1 MAEVDPTASTASPAA
16 GTRTGNGFE
25 LRLERGG
32 AHVRLGAPAAMA
44 GLLVEHLD
52 LKVPDIAL
60 PFDAGGGPAQFRHR
74 LCDLDALTVR
84 IDQAAVTAAAARL
97 DLGELGLAS
106 LEVAL
111 RDGFAEVGGRLASGP
126 AFSLRLGLLPGFE
139 RGVAV
144 VPYAPRLYGPSPL
157 PAAALPHLAAR
168 ALSSLGLPDD
178 PLPLLARRLLVSRGW
193 KVPREGGVRLAAAV
207 VAPSGV
213 LLAWARETQAPPP
226 AAGDADLLSALEGSR
241 AFAEAEALTAAGDWA
256 AARETWLGSAAPT
269 THPFAADRLLSL
281 LCADE
286 RFHDEALDLAA
297 GWLQRRPGF
306 APALAAEAWVRTA
319 RGEHA
324 RAAAALVA
332 LAEAAV
338 AAGERLAAVAAAEA
352 VLSLPGVDDEL
363 TARAVDAALAARRD
377 HLPALRALRS
387 LARARGDKGAQI
399 RAARRVLAYAPT
411 DLEKARA
418 HAELGELL
426 LASDPPGARLHLDR
440 ALRLAPDD
448 AESLSAL
455 ARACADAGEHLRAV
469 GALDRLSA
477 LKRRAGDLAGA
488 VALALEAGATWESRL
503 GHVENALLRYREAAE
518 LGPRA
523 AEAHRLAA
531 GCAERL
537 GRWAEAA
544 DHHAAALAVLDR
556 TAPGAGALAA
566 AHHLALAE
574 VAERHLDDQA
584 GAATHLEA
592 AQATAPLDAAQL
604 TRLAALHRNL
614 GRHAQLLH
622 ALDRLAPLTAAPA
635 ARAALLA
642 EAGDL
647 ARGPLDRPDLA
658 VDRYAAALQ
667 LDPACRPAIEGLAAA
682 AQARGDGPAERD
694 VLLKL
699 VPLARDRA
707 EEAAILD
714 RLAAASARAGDLSA
728 AARAIGAARRAEPS
742 RQRLAEAAGLARRSG
757 DRPALA
763 ALLAEVAQAALTA
776 GDRSAAAAAWRERA
790 ELLAEGD
797 PALALTALD
806 EARALSPG
814 DPSLPRLEATLA
826 ERIGDHHRVMGA
838 LRTALASGP
847 ADAGALELRAARA
860 ALAAGEAPS
869 ARAHA
874 ERALEA
880 GEREAGDVLVGALE
894 QSGDPAGQLE
904 ALTRADRH
912 LEAAALA
919 ERLGDRPGAVR
930 SLERAAEA
938 RETGGEALRH
948 LLRLHAAAG
957 DARAAAAALLAAAAR
972 TGGQEGAALAWRA
985 FSLTG
990 DTSALDL
997 AAQSDPGFAPARA
1010 ERAARRAADDV
1021 AGALA
1026 DAEAALAGQGLDA
1039 ARRPELLRLA
1049 ATLAERTGER
1059 ELARRRLAAYA
1070 QTGNPTSS
1078 ELAHL
1083 AGLHRE
1089 ANDLDGLATTL
1100 VRLASSTPVGE
1111 ALHVHRDLAT
1121 LLARI
1126 GREPE
1131 AMESWRAV
1139 LRFDP
1144 IALEPLRALLAPGRA
1159 ALLHDG
1165 EREPLL
1171 RTLAAHDGAGAEERA
1186 EAWEAVALLRLAAG
1200 DPAGAG
1206 DASGEAARLRGDD
1219 GEGLERRAQ
1228 AATAAGDHPG
1238 AARLLLERARLALA
1252 TTEAGAAERLTEAG
1266 LALVEAGLVTDGEAT
1281 LREALELD
1289 PEPERARGALTT
1301 LLGLAVARSD
1311 AAAEAE
1317 ALAALAPLVPAGERP
1332 DLLLRLAVLRAGAGD
1347 AAGAAQV
1354 AEQARTLAPRSLAA
1368 VRQARL
1374 AAAALGDEA
1383 TVVTRLEEEAR
1394 LDADQAGALLLERA
1408 RLLAKLGD
1416 HQAADQAFTESL
1428 GLLPPDQGLAL
1439 EQVRL
1444 RRSSLPGRSASEPL
1458 ERFAGRLEDPATSA
1472 RAQAAAAA
1480 LAWEAG
1486 DGGAALRCARRAF
1499 SRSRQTPAL
1508 AGPLLGRL
1516 LYAQGSFAEALVVHR
1531 TLLEAGFPGFE
1542 EGEVVALCRQLA
1554 ELASEADDPALALAA
1569 FDRLLALRPQ
1579 EAGAA
1584 LARSRIDPD
1593 RRRAVTALEA
1603 VAGRVRSRASRI
1615 ELLAAAAEGALA
1627 ELRDLRLGERLF
1639 REARAE
1645 AGGAPG
1651 PAVALERRRV
1661 AATRQGG
1668 FGPEALLGALHEAA
1682 GTARSAGDADAAQQL
1697 LEEAVAEQ
1705 RQRGMKRGAANDLLA
1720 LEGLLAERGAGGAAA
1735 VRARE
1740 AAELLAEAGDPSAV
1754 AVMRRALERDPGDPG
1769 GLRRLVAME
1778 AHFDPA
1784 AAEATLRQALAEQPG
1799 DPAIEATL
1807 LGLLDREGREGARAR
1822 LLLDRARRQADPA
1835 ARAGLRREAARL
1847 LGSTGL
1853 PDDAALAADTLLAVT
1868 TDLPANG
1875 GALREAATALLACG
1889 RAPEAIPLLAAA
1901 LRSSPEDEALA
1912 RLLEQAGG
1920 VRPPRSTAPVADS
1933 IEAAFSLPDPVV
1945 EPIEAPRFQPIVSP
1959 MTLEFPALERP
1970 VSEPTEPEPSAPEP
1984 GTVEPEPQVVELQEA
1999 AEAEPTPVELEA
2011 EPEPEP
2017 EPERLAATIPA
2028 PDFEPIVGPMTLEFP
2043 ALERLAIAPV
2053 DLEPATAVPTGLEP
2067 QAVEPREAG
2076 EAGEAE
2082 AAPVGHELEHE
2093 LEHEPEHEFE
2103 HEPVPV
2109 PVPERLAAT
2118 LPAPDFE
2125 PIVGPMT
2132 LEFPA
2137 LERPVSESTTPE
2149 SVDHEPAL
2157 TEPAPEPEP
2166 ESVPFDAEP
2175 AVAEPSPEPEPEP
2188 IRIDPEPAVA
2198 DPLAEAHDLAR
2209 LAEAATDPAE
2219 RAAAWLASAGAAQR
2233 AGVAIEEVRLAI
2245 ALACEAEPDAPAPWL
2260 ALAELELAS
2269 GDPVE
2274 AARAHLAVSIRTE
2287 GPAAAEAAL
2296 VAARLFLEQG
2306 RPPDAVRALR
2316 AAALGEPASVPAEL
2330 VQATE
2335 GLASGWPEAAAGL
2348 LARLDPGALS
2358 DAAHAVHVQLWH
2370 LVAGSAAAAPE
2381 HDVEL
2386 GLDPTPEPAAM
2397 EEAPPAEADP
2407 AGAAW
2412 SFEDGDLDDF
2422 TVTLEGAE
2430 PLASLETTASPVDPD
2445 PAFLTGAEHLAE
2457 AGSLADTMA
2466 ALEVGEPDPV
2476 EPDPIV
2482 LHLRAEADDS
2492 AGADRATALERLAGH
2507 LERQGNLGG
2516 AADALL
2522 EALSADA
2529 ERELTWGWLDTLVTG
2544 DAGREARVATLRAS
2558 FAAAPPAAEPPTE
2571 ALERALAAARQDPSD
2586 AEALLAVAA
2595 LAREV
2600 ATGAAPADQDRLSEL
2615 ARLAASIAAF
2625 VAPHRAPELEPPPFA
2640 AALSPATRDRAAL
2653 PEAVGPLGTLLA
2665 LLTPHLEPL
2674 FPADLQRR
2682 GATVADRLVAPR
2694 APEVREPLEIASV
2707 LLSARD
2713 HATFLV
2719 DRPGAQVAIENT
2731 RPPALIVPAGFADLP
2746 LGARHFLAVRAFD
2759 QLERGGALVGKFAP
2773 RDVGILLE
2781 LACRFAGGQPPPL
2794 GLPAARA
2801 GAFLSAMARGV
2812 PPVLAARVASLGP
2825 PAADELAGTELAALA
2840 AALHRS
2846 SARVALLATG
2856 DPAGAFTAL
2865 LATDPPA
2872 EPLTGAEALRL
2883 PALWE
2888 LATLA
2893 LSEAFL
2899 DLRVAVVR

>member
-84 IDQAAVTAAAARL
+84 IDQAAVTAAVARL

-207 VAPSGV
+207 VAPTGV

-241 AFAEAEALTAAGDWA
+241 AFAEAEALTAAGDWS
-256 AARETWLGSAAPT
+256 AAREAWLGSAAPT

-363 TARAVDAALAARRD
+363 LARAVDAALAARRD

-477 LKRRAGDLAGA
+477 LRRRSGDLAGA

-604 TRLAALHRNL
+604 TRLAALHRRL

-622 ALDRLAPLTAAPA
+622 ALDRLAPLTAAPP

-647 ARGPLDRPDLA
+647 ARGPLGRPDLA

-707 EEAAILD
+707 EEATILD

-757 DRPALA
+757 DGPALA
-763 ALLAEVAQAALTA
+763 ALLAEVAQAALAA

-826 ERIGDHHRVMGA
+826 ERVGDHHRVMGA

-904 ALTRADRH
+904 ALTRAGRH

-957 DARAAAAALLAAAAR
+957 DARAAAAALLTAAAR

-1010 ERAARRAADDV
+1010 ERAARRAADDA

-1049 ATLAERTGER
+1049 AALAERTGER

-1111 ALHVHRDLAT
+1111 ALHVHRDLAA

-1171 RTLAAHDGAGAEERA
+1171 RTLAAHDGAGEEERV
-1186 EAWEAVALLRLAAG
+1186 EAWEAVALLRQAAG
-1200 DPAGAG
+1200 DPVGA
-1206 DASGEAARLRGDD
+1206 AEARGEAARLRGDD

-1228 AATAAGDHPG
+1228 EAIAAGDHPG

-1252 TTEAGAAERLTEAG
+1252 AAEAGAAERLAEAG

-1289 PEPERARGALTT
+1289 PEPERARGALTS

-1347 AAGAAQV
+1347 AAGAAQA

-1408 RLLAKLGD
+1408 RLLAKQGQ
-1416 HQAADQAFTESL
+1416 HQAADHAFTESL
-1428 GLLPPDQGLAL
+1428 LLLPPDQGLAL

-1444 RRSSLPGRSASEPL
+1444 RRSHLPERSASEPL

-1579 EAGAA
+1579 EAAAA

-1593 RRRAVTALEA
+1593 RQRAVTALEA

-1627 ELRDLRLGERLF
+1627 ELHDRRLGERLF

-1645 AGGAPG
+1645 AGDSPG
-1651 PAVALERRRV
+1651 LAVALERRRV
-1661 AATRQGG
+1661 EATRQGG
-1668 FGPEALLGALHEAA
+1668 LGPEALLGALHEAA
-1682 GTARSAGDADAAQQL
+1682 ETARSAGDADAAQLL

-1705 RQRGMKRGAANDLLA
+1705 RRRGMRRGAADDLLA
-1720 LEGLLAERGAGGAAA
+1720 LEALLAERGAGGAAA

-1754 AVMRRALERDPGDPG
+1754 AVMRRALERDPGDPA

-1807 LGLLDREGREGARAR
+1807 LGLLDREGREEARAR

-1847 LGSTGL
+1847 LASTGR

-1868 TDLPANG
+1868 TDLPADG
-1875 GALREAATALLACG
+1875 GALREAATALLGCG

-1901 LRSSPEDEALA
+1901 LRSSPDDEALA
-1912 RLLEQAGG
+1912 RLLVQAGG

-1945 EPIEAPRFQPIVSP
+1945 EPFGAPRYQPIVGP
-1959 MTLEFPALERP
+1959 MTLEFPPLERP
-1970 VSEPTEPEPSAPEP
+1970 ASEPTELEPSAPEP
-1984 GTVEPEPQVVELQEA
+1984 GTVEPEPQVVELQEGGE
-1999 AEAEPTPVELEA
+1999 AEAMP
-2011 EPEPEP
+2011 
-2017 EPERLAATIPA
+2017 PA
-2028 PDFEPIVGPMTLEFP
+2028 
-2043 ALERLAIAPV
+2043 
-2053 DLEPATAVPTGLEP
+2053 GLEP
-2067 QAVEPREAG
+2067 QVVELQEAG
-2076 EAGEAE
+2076 EAA
-2082 AAPVGHELEHE
+2082 AAPVEREP
-2093 LEHEPEHEFE
+2093 EHEPEHEFE
-2103 HEPVPV
+2103 HEFEPLTV

-2118 LPAPDFE
+2118 VPATDFE

-2137 LERPVSESTTPE
+2137 LERPVNEPTTPE
-2149 SVDHEPAL
+2149 AADHEPPVAESAAFD
-2157 TEPAPEPEP
+2157 TEPVATEPTPRPEP

-2175 AVAEPSPEPEPEP
+2175 TPRPGPEPVRLDVESPVAGSVSLEAEPAVADPAPEPGPEPEPVHF
-2188 IRIDPEPAVA
+2188 DPEPAVA

-2209 LAEAATDPAE
+2209 LAEAATDPAA
-2219 RAAAWLASAGAAQR
+2219 RAAAWLASAGAARR
-2233 AGVAIEEVRLAI
+2233 AGLAIEEVRLAI

-2316 AAALGEPASVPAEL
+2316 AAALGEPSSVPAEL
-2330 VQATE
+2330 VQAAE

-2348 LARLDPGALS
+2348 LARLDHGALS
-2358 DAAHAVHVQLWH
+2358 DAAHAVHVQLWQ

-2381 HDVEL
+2381 HDL
-2386 GLDPTPEPAAM
+2386 GIALDPTTEPAPT
-2397 EEAPPAEADP
+2397 EEAPPAEPDP

-2430 PLASLETTASPVDPD
+2430 PLASLETTASPVLPE
-2445 PAFLTGAEHLAE
+2445 PSLLAGPELPAE

-2466 ALEVGEPDPV
+2466 ALEVGGPDPV

-2482 LHLRAEADDS
+2482 LHLRAEADGS
-2492 AGADRATALERLAGH
+2492 TGADRAAALERLAGL
-2507 LERQGNLGG
+2507 LERQGDLGG

-2522 EALSADA
+2522 EALAADA
-2529 ERELTWGWLDTLVTG
+2529 ERELTWGWLDALVAG
-2544 DAGREARVATLRAS
+2544 DAGREARVAALRAS
-2558 FAAAPPAAEPPTE
+2558 LAAAPPAAEPPTE

-2586 AEALLAVAA
+2586 VEALLAVAA

-2600 ATGAAPADQDRLSEL
+2600 ATGDAPADQDRLSEL
-2615 ARLAASIAAF
+2615 ARLATSIAAF
-2625 VAPHRAPELEPPPFA
+2625 VAPERAPAPEPPPFA

-2781 LACRFAGGQPPPL
+2781 LACRFAGGQPPSL

-2801 GAFLSAMARGV
+2801 GDFLSAMARGV

-2825 PAADELAGTELAALA
+2825 PAADELAGTELSALA
-2840 AALHRS
+2840 AALQRT

-2872 EPLTGAEALRL
+2872 QPLTGAEALRI

-2893 LSEAFL
+2893 LSDAFL